1 MAAVGQVSESQEM
14 QPAGSVGAGLHRH
27 VLGEIQVLA
36 QAVSNIGPSL
46 GAAALIPLVF
56 ASAGGASWLTV
67 VIATVGMLAIAA
79 IISELSRRHVSTGA
93 LYTLIPKGLGPTG
106 GLLAAGG
113 FLLIA
118 LAGQMVAILGFG
130 PAFAQFLTSAFSI
143 GHSSRAELVAFDLGA
158 LLLASGIALREIRL
172 STTMLF
178 AIEAV
183 SMTAITVLL
192 IVVLAKHGHIFDS
205 SQLKL
210 TGASAHGVLLSIT
223 ILVLAFGGFESA
235 ATLGVESRNP
245 RRSIPLALLGS
256 VAVVGVFFIV
266 NAYVQI
272 LGFEGTG
279 LKIASET
286 VPLGTLAGHYDVK
299 WLGDIVLLGVSLSW
313 FGCICAWLNYAPR
326 TVLAMSDDRVIPDW
340 LSRTSKTTG
349 APRGGLLF
357 WAASWLVLTLYLVV
371 SGANLTQAFGN
382 IGYLAGYG
390 YTLLYLFVALAAIG
404 YALRHRSVRSWFIPA
419 ALIGGAVMVIEYWYS
434 FKPFPVHPVDI
445 YAYAFLIFVAVLLLA
460 CVAAWI
466 FAPDWLRRMG
476 RTEEPEPADATAS
489 G

>member
-1 MAAVGQVSESQEM
+1 MAAIGEASRGAPPAEAVG
-14 QPAGSVGAGLHRH
+14 GGLHRH

-56 ASAGGASWLTV
+56 AGAGGASWLTAA
-67 VIATVGMLAIAA
+67 IATVGVLAIAGV
-79 IISELSRRHVSTGA
+79 ISELSRRHVSTGA

-113 FLLIA
+113 FLIIA

-143 GHSSRAELVAFDLGA
+143 GHSSRAELVVFDLGA
-158 LLLASGIALREIRL
+158 LLLAAGIALREVRL
-172 STTMLF
+172 STTLLF
-178 AIEAV
+178 TIEAV
-183 SMTAITVLL
+183 SMTAISVLL
-192 IVVLAKHGHIFDS
+192 VVVLAKHGHIFDS

-210 TGASAHGVLLSIT
+210 KGASVHGVLLSMT

-235 ATLGVESRNP
+235 ATLGVESRQP

-279 LKIASET
+279 LKFAGET
-286 VPLGTLAGHYDVK
+286 VPLGTLADHYSVK

-326 TVLAMSDDRVIPDW
+326 TVLAMSDDRVIPAW

-349 APRGGLLF
+349 APRGGLVF
-357 WAASWLVLTLYLVV
+357 WAVTWLVFTLYLVI
-371 SGANLTQAFGN
+371 SGTNLTEAFGN

-390 YTLLYLFVALAAIG
+390 YTLLYLFVALAGIG
-404 YALRHRSVRSWFIPA
+404 YVLRHGIVKAWFVPA
-419 ALIGGAVMVIEYWYS
+419 AVIGGAVMVLVYWYS

-445 YAYAFLIFVAVLLLA
+445 YAYAFIIFVGLLLLA

-476 RTEEPEPADATAS
+476 RTEEPESGEGAAPA
-489 G
+489 

>member
-1 MAAVGQVSESQEM
+1 MAAVGEATKDVPASQ
-14 QPAGSVGAGLHRH
+14 GVGEGLHRH
-27 VLGEIQVLA
+27 VLGEVQVLA

-46 GAAALIPLVF
+46 GAAALIPLIF
-56 ASAGGASWLTV
+56 ATAGGASWLTAA
-67 VIATVGMLAIAA
+67 IATVGMLAIAW
-79 IISELSRRHVSTGA
+79 IISELASRHVSMGA

-113 FLLIA
+113 FLIIA

-130 PAFAQFLTSAFSI
+130 PAFAQFLQSAFSI
-143 GHSSRAELVAFDLGA
+143 GHGSRAELVVFDLGA
-158 LLLASGIALREIRL
+158 LLLASGVALREIRI
-172 STTMLF
+172 STTLLLV
-178 AIEAV
+178 IEAV
-183 SMTAITVLL
+183 SMTAISVLL
-192 IVVLAKHGHIFDS
+192 IVVLAKHGNVFDS

-210 TGASAHGVLLSIT
+210 KGASTHGVLLSMT

-245 RRSIPLALLGS
+245 RRSIPVALLGS

-266 NAYVQI
+266 NAYIQI

-279 LKIASET
+279 LKIAGET
-286 VPLGTLAGHYDVK
+286 VPLGTLADHYNVK

-326 TVLAMSDDRVIPDW
+326 TVMAMSDDRVIPGW
-340 LSRTSKTTG
+340 LSRTSRTTG
-349 APRGGLLF
+349 APRGGLVF
-357 WAASWLVLTLYLVV
+357 WAATWLVITLFLVV
-371 SGANLTQAFGN
+371 SDANLTQAFGN

-390 YTLLYLFVALAAIG
+390 YTLLYLFVALAAVG
-404 YALRHRSVRSWFIPA
+404 YAWKHDFRRAWFVLA
-419 ALIGGAVMVIEYWYS
+419 AIVGGAVMVLEYWYS
-434 FKPFPVHPVDI
+434 FKPFPVHPIDI
-445 YAYAFLIFVAVLLLA
+445 YAYAFIGFVGVLLVS

-476 RTEEPEPADATAS
+476 STEEPEEAAVA
-489 G
+489 

>member
-1 MAAVGQVSESQEM
+1 MAAVGEVGQSQGVK
-14 QPAGSVGAGLHRH
+14 PAPAVGGGLHRH

-56 ASAGGASWLTV
+56 ATAGGATWLTA

-113 FLLIA
+113 FLIIA

-130 PAFAQFLTSAFSI
+130 PAFAQFLTSAFGI
-143 GHSSRAELVAFDLGA
+143 GHSSRAELVVFDLGA
-158 LLLASGIALREIRL
+158 LLLASGIALREVRL

-183 SMTAITVLL
+183 SMTAISVLL
-192 IVVLAKHGHIFDS
+192 IVVLVKHGHIFDS
-205 SQLKL
+205 TQLKL
-210 TGASAHGVLLSIT
+210 KGASAHGVLLSMT

-235 ATLGVESRNP
+235 ATLGVESKQP

-279 LKIASET
+279 LKFASET
-286 VPLGTLAGHYDVK
+286 VPLGTLADHYSVK
-299 WLGDIVLLGVSLSW
+299 WLGDVVLLGVSLSW

-326 TVLAMSDDRVIPDW
+326 TVLAMSDDRVIPGW

-349 APRGGLLF
+349 APRGGLVF
-357 WAASWLVLTLYLVV
+357 WAVTWLVLTLYLVV
-371 SGANLTQAFGN
+371 SGTDLTEAFAN

-390 YTLLYLFVALAAIG
+390 YTLLYLFVALAGIG
-404 YALRHRSVRSWFIPA
+404 YARRHGLLRSWFIPA
-419 ALIGGAVMVIEYWYS
+419 ALIGGAVMVLEYWYS
-434 FKPFPVHPVDI
+434 FKPFPVHPIDI
-445 YAYAFLIFVAVLLLA
+445 YAYGFLIFVALLLLA

-476 RTEEPEPADATAS
+476 ETEEPEPVEAS
-489 G
+489 GTS